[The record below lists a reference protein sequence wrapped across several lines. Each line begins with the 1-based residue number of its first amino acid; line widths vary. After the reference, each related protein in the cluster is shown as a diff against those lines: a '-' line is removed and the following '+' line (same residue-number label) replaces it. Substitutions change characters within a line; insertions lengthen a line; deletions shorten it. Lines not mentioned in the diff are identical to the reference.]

1 MAGDPIYTLL
11 LICLGY
17 KILSMSPV
25 SIPIIKNIVIHS
37 SAAESEEIASR
48 ALEFTSK
55 KDVNRYI
62 REQMIDR
69 FKILEDYFKSNV

>member
-1 MAGDPIYTLL
+1 
-11 LICLGY
+11 
-17 KILSMSPV
+17 MSPV
-25 SIPIIKNIVIHS
+25 SIPIIKNIVINS
-37 SAAESEEIASR
+37 SAAESKEIASR